1 MQNITS
7 YYSKALKRGRPLKSG
22 SETLK
27 INPFSLY
34 HPSPPPKKNP
44 LDLAVV
50 RKFVFV
56 MSLPKYT
63 CIS

>member
-34 HPSPPPKKNP
+34 HPPPKKTP
-44 LDLAVV
+44 
-50 RKFVFV
+50 
-56 MSLPKYT
+56 
-63 CIS
+63 

>member
-1 MQNITS
+1 MQNITC

-34 HPSPPPKKNP
+34 HPPPQKKT

>member
-34 HPSPPPKKNP
+34 HPPPHPPQKKP
-44 LDLAVV
+44 LIRPLLGNL
-50 RKFVFV
+50 
-56 MSLPKYT
+56 SL
-63 CIS
+63 

>member
-22 SETLK
+22 SDTLK
-27 INPFSLY
+27 INSFFLY
-34 HPSPPPKKNP
+34 HPPPPKKKT

>member
-34 HPSPPPKKNP
+34 HPPPKKKP

>member
-34 HPSPPPKKNP
+34 HPSPPKKKTP
-44 LDLAVV
+44 LIW
-50 RKFVFV
+50 
-56 MSLPKYT
+56 P
-63 CIS
+63 

>member
-34 HPSPPPKKNP
+34 HPPPPKK
-44 LDLAVV
+44 
-50 RKFVFV
+50 KQQTK
-56 MSLPKYT
+56 PKKGEKMYFYN
-63 CIS
+63 IDFG